1 MMDKRTEEKDVIL
14 KELTA
19 WSNRKR
25 SMISNERYIDISLNH
40 LKQATSL
47 AKDRKSLK
55 PIHP

>member
-1 MMDKRTEEKDVIL
+1 MSLSDERRMIL
-14 KELTA
+14 
-19 WSNRKR
+19 
-25 SMISNERYIDISLNH
+25 NERYIDISLNH